1 MTINRYILDSR
12 QNSSLV
18 SLWTE
23 YLTVRN
29 TRNGAA
35 ILEICQNEVICE
47 WSNVDEDGNEL
58 DVPDVFERQKVAAW
72 EDGLLLSETLGVSSD
87 DSFEYTASEINDAL
101 RWIKTQ
107 GFANKQKRSLLETY
121 LFANRQQS

>member
-1 MTINRYILDSR
+1 MTINRYTLDTR
-12 QNSSLV
+12 QSSSLV

-29 TRNGAA
+29 IRNGTA

-47 WSNVDEDGNEL
+47 WSNVDDDGNEI
-58 DVPDVFERQKVAAW
+58 DVPDVFDSQIVAGY

-87 DSFEYTASEINDAL
+87 ESFEYTASEINEAL

-107 GFANKQKRSLLETY
+107 GFPNKQKRPLLETY
-121 LFANRQQS
+121 LFANTQS